1 MLSISNKFDVGQEVY
16 YIGRKCYQN
25 GKKKK
30 FVWNV
35 KSKEHVKI
43 LCIYYKHKLFGVSEL
58 SYNIERYGK
67 VRENRLFTD
76 YESAYIE
83 CGKRNKVDEEL
94 KMQK

>member
-35 KSKEHVKI
+35 KSKEPVNVSIISINYLESQNYLII
-43 LCIYYKHKLFGVSEL
+43 LKDM
-58 SYNIERYGK
+58 GK
-67 VRENRLFTD
+67 
-76 YESAYIE
+76 
-83 CGKRNKVDEEL
+83 
-94 KMQK
+94 